1 MATKKG
7 SESVTHVR
15 IGISDSNQELNFET
29 SLSREEV
36 QALVSAGITGSTPVV
51 LTDSKERTIIVPAGK
66 IAFVELG
73 STAERKVGFATL

>member
-7 SESVTHVR
+7 SESQTQVR

-29 SLSREEV
+29 PLAREEV
-36 QALVSAGITGSTPVV
+36 QALISTALTSLTPVV
-51 LTDSKERTIIVPAGK
+51 LTDSKERTVIVPVAK

-73 STAERKVGFATL
+73 SAPERKVGFATL